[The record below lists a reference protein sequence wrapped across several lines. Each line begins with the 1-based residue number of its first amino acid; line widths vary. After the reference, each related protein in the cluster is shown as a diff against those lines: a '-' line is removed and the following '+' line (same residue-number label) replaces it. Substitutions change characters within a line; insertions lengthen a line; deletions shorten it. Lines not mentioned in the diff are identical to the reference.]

1 MNLDCMTLERIV
13 EQQDTRAG
21 LTFDLAIQALIALSL
36 VAFSIDTLPDKPQ
49 WLETW
54 LWRFE
59 ICSVSIFTL
68 EYLLRLYV
76 ADRKLRF
83 VFSFFGLI
91 DLLAILPFYLGFGID
106 LRSLRAL
113 RFLRL
118 FRAFKLL
125 RYGQAIDRFYRA
137 FMIAREEIIL
147 FASVTAILLFFSATG
162 IYYCENEAQPE
173 KFASILHSLWWAVA
187 TLTTVGYGDIA
198 PITTGGKF
206 FTFIVLML
214 GLGIIAIPPGLI
226 ASALTETR
234 RRTAKADSEASTEK
248 PEQPSER

>member
-1 MNLDCMTLERIV
+1 MDLKRIV

-21 LTFDLAIQALIALSL
+21 LTCDLVIQALIALSL
-36 VAFSIDTLPDKPQ
+36 IAFSIDTLPDKPA

-54 LWRFE
+54 LYRFE
-59 ICSVSIFTL
+59 IVSVAIFTL

-76 ADRKLRF
+76 ADKKLGF

-91 DLLAILPFYLGFGID
+91 DLLAILPFYLRFGVD

-125 RYGQAIDRFYRA
+125 RYSQAIDRFYRA
-137 FMIAREEIIL
+137 FMIAREEIVL
-147 FASVTAILLFFSATG
+147 FASVTGILLFFSATG

-173 KFASILHSLWWAVA
+173 QFASILHSLWWAVT

-198 PITTGGKF
+198 PVTAGGKF

-234 RRTAKADSEASTEK
+234 RRTAKTDAEMQSEKAEK
-248 PEQPSER
+248 QSNP